1 VSFSRGER
9 RGHIV
14 NNEKIA
20 EKKMIGLMILFSLRD
35 EVKNEMDEDAV
46 KKHLGNMVEQYKKV
60 PGLKEKTFFMNPENM
75 DQGALLVWESQ
86 EHLDQYL
93 KTDLYKTAVLDICKG
108 QPTTATYVITASLK
122 DGILF

>member
-1 VSFSRGER
+1 
-9 RGHIV
+9 
-14 NNEKIA
+14 
-20 EKKMIGLMILFSLRD
+20 MIGFMILFSLRD

-46 KKHLGNMVEQYKKV
+46 RKHLGNMVEQYKKV

-93 KTDLYKTAVLDICKG
+93 KTDLYKTGVLDICKG
-108 QPTTATYVITASLK
+108 QPTTETYVITASLK
-122 DGILF
+122 DGVLL